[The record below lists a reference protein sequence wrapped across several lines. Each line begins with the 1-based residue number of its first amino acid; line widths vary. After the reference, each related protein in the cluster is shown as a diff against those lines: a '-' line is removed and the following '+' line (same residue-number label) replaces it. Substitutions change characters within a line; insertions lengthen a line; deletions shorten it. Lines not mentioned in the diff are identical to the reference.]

1 MVITLKN
8 ENYEN
13 KVCKHVIGFDPIK
26 CECKTV
32 IMCNLQSGGKNLF
45 ALQKLMDGVSYDIMT
60 LKLNQLEEIGLV
72 FKRVSYSYP
81 AQINYFLTIKGWE
94 CVRSLRNYVDVD
106 AIAV

>member
-1 MVITLKN
+1 MITLKN

-32 IMCNLQSGGKNLF
+32 IMCNLQSGGKTLF
-45 ALQKLMDGVSYDIMT
+45 KLQKLMNGVSYNIMT
-60 LKLNQLEEIGLV
+60 LKLQQLEEIGLIYKSV
-72 FKRVSYSYP
+72 NYAYP
-81 AQINYFLTIKGWE
+81 AEIKYFLTIKGWE

-106 AIAV
+106 SIAV